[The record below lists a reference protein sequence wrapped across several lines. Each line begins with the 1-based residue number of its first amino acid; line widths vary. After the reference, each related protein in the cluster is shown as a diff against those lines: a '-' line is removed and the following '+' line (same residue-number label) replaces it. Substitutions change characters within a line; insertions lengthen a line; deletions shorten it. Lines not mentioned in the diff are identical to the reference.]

1 MSAQTPHGTR
11 SNDNEALAR
20 FRPYVAP
27 EQAPPEFTL
36 APVLVG
42 VALGLVFSASSLY
55 LVLKTGL
62 TVSAS
67 IPIAV
72 LSITLFRAFARLFG
86 VRPAT
91 ILENNI
97 VQTTGSGGESI
108 AFGVGV
114 TMPAILI
121 LGYELQLARVMIVAA
136 LGGLLGILMMVPLRR
151 ALIVRQHGRLLYP
164 EGTACADVLIVGEQG
179 GTNARTVFTGFGVG
193 LGYKLLMA
201 ALRLWKDTPTRL
213 LGWYKGAALSI
224 EVTPELLGVG
234 YIIGPRIS
242 CIMVGGGVLAS
253 LVLIPAVRLFGDGL
267 NEPLFPGTKLIR
279 DMSVHDIWGS
289 YILYIGAGAVAAG
302 GIISLF
308 QSLPTIIGSF
318 SAALAEMRGGGLSG
332 AGSRVAR
339 TERDLPMSV
348 VMLGSLAIVL
358 AVWAIP
364 ILHMNLLGA
373 ILIVL
378 FGFLFVTV
386 SSRITGE
393 IGSSSNPISGMT
405 VATLLLTCAIFFS
418 LGWVGVGYRLTALSV
433 AGIVCVAAANAGNTS
448 QDLKTGFLVGATP
461 RHQQVGLLIGA
472 LTSSLVIGVT
482 LLTLN
487 RAGTVYARR
496 DFPGVTIDVS
506 TLTEREPI
514 KGPDAKRDSNTYHV
528 LRRPE
533 LRDGVPPGKY
543 LVDDSGRIRYLVD
556 PGINGVVKERED
568 GTPVQK
574 YDAPKARLMSLIIDG
589 ILTQKL
595 PWGLVLIGV
604 FISVVLELG
613 GISALPFAV
622 GVYLP
627 LSTSTPIF
635 VGGMVRW
642 FVDRRSGKSAAES
655 EMSPGVL
662 LSSGYIAG
670 GAIAGI
676 GVALL
681 ALNEGWV
688 GALDL
693 SRHLGALAASDLWPM
708 LPFALL
714 VGFQYLAGRE
724 RLLAGKAP
732 GR

>member
-1 MSAQTPHGTR
+1 
-11 SNDNEALAR
+11 
-20 FRPYVAP
+20 
-27 EQAPPEFTL
+27 
-36 APVLVG
+36 
-42 VALGLVFSASSLY
+42 
-55 LVLKTGL
+55 
-62 TVSAS
+62 
-67 IPIAV
+67 
-72 LSITLFRAFARLFG
+72 
-86 VRPAT
+86 
-91 ILENNI
+91 
-97 VQTTGSGGESI
+97 
-108 AFGVGV
+108 
-114 TMPAILI
+114 
-121 LGYELQLARVMIVAA
+121 
-136 LGGLLGILMMVPLRR
+136 
-151 ALIVRQHGRLLYP
+151 
-164 EGTACADVLIVGEQG
+164 
-179 GTNARTVFTGFGVG
+179 
-193 LGYKLLMA
+193 
-201 ALRLWKDTPTRL
+201 
-213 LGWYKGAALSI
+213 
-224 EVTPELLGVG
+224 
-234 YIIGPRIS
+234 
-242 CIMVGGGVLAS
+242 
-253 LVLIPAVRLFGDGL
+253 
-267 NEPLFPGTKLIR
+267 
-279 DMSVHDIWGS
+279 
-289 YILYIGAGAVAAG
+289 
-302 GIISLF
+302 
-308 QSLPTIIGSF
+308 
-318 SAALAEMRGGGLSG
+318 
-332 AGSRVAR
+332 
-339 TERDLPMSV
+339 
-348 VMLGSLAIVL
+348 
-358 AVWAIP
+358 
-364 ILHMNLLGA
+364 
-373 ILIVL
+373 
-378 FGFLFVTV
+378 
-386 SSRITGE
+386 
-393 IGSSSNPISGMT
+393 
-405 VATLLLTCAIFFS
+405 
-418 LGWVGVGYRLTALSV
+418 
-433 AGIVCVAAANAGNTS
+433 VAAANAGNTS

-496 DFPGVTIDVS
+496 DFPAMTIDVS
-506 TLTEREPI
+506 TLTEREPV
-514 KGPDAKRDSNTYHV
+514 KGPDARRDSNTYHV

-642 FVDRRSGKSAAES
+642 LVDRRSGKSAAES

-662 LSSGYIAG
+662 VSSGYIAG

-693 SRHLGALAASDLWPM
+693 SHHLGALAASDLWPM

-714 VGFQYLAGRE
+714 VGFQYLVGRE